1 MKKILVV
8 DDDMNIASALAIRL
22 QAAGY
27 EPLTAISG
35 LTALDLALHQ
45 KPDLIITDIWMPM
58 GLGLSVA
65 QRLRTLGL
73 GTIPIIF
80 MTASKLRGL
89 RHAAINLGAV
99 GFFEKPYEPQE
110 LLDAVSQALAA
121 NSAGPSLNAT
131 TVKEELRHE
140 QNTRH

>member
-58 GLGLSVA
+58 GLGLSFA

-73 GTIPIIF
+73 GAIPIIF

-89 RHAAINLGAV
+89 RHAAMNLGAA

-110 LLDAVSQALAA
+110 LLDTVSQ
-121 NSAGPSLNAT
+121 
-131 TVKEELRHE
+131 
-140 QNTRH
+140 